1 MFYVDLKPVRKV
13 QKAVVAPS
21 LAKIVAL
28 SFFLPPSSTAIAP
41 SLLVEI
47 DMDPMDCS
55 HESEQVGY
63 CESLVLLDFIRI
75 YICFQADFD
84 YSNVR

>member
-47 DMDPMDCS
+47 
-55 HESEQVGY
+55 
-63 CESLVLLDFIRI
+63 
-75 YICFQADFD
+75 
-84 YSNVR
+84 